1 LLLYSYLEYISKDE
15 KKITPNNGP
24 NIIKIN
30 FVFIFRLFIPYSLFP
45 IKYENDKADFSSGSM
60 TFDSPKKK
68 SNNAYIP
75 SDLKWFDSFK
85 GVENVPNKNKKDKNS
100 SKNFMNY

>member
-1 LLLYSYLEYISKDE
+1 MKKNNNIQKKKNLGNTISNILFKVLVGIAIIIFSY
-15 KKITPNNGP
+15 
-24 NIIKIN
+24 II
-30 FVFIFRLFIPYSLFP
+30 Y
-45 IKYENDKADFSSGSM
+45 DKADFSSGSM

-68 SNNAYIP
+68 SNNAYTP